1 MNDRKRNVKRVVTSD
16 PKPGIKK
23 LVVCMTTHDR
33 LDCARINQEIIKLNY
48 RTSIPIVHACS
59 GSGYSEYLE
68 DVLIDCQPE
77 ELKSGALSL
86 LKKSI
91 QTAMSMY
98 SPEYIVHLEGDTW
111 IMDEKV
117 IHKIID
123 AMQANPSYILS
134 ASAWDGDALASNT
147 LDKPKLLLKLRRIFA
162 SALRWVGIPYKIV
175 FRDSLATQFFVFRT
189 DKMMIKCIMDMQ
201 PQDELYL
208 EQSFYRMFMRSF
220 KEKNLL
226 RLREREP
233 VHPANRFVAE
243 KLSLF
248 SQHWPAK
255 GTAIN
260 QFDSEHPLYIGE
272 SAEGKKETLLR
283 FPDIRKGD
291 NIKKLLL
298 ATNFD
303 YYNPGASRC

>member
-1 MNDRKRNVKRVVTSD
+1 MNERKRHVKQVVTTY
-16 PKPGIKK
+16 PNPGIKK

-48 RTSIPIVHACS
+48 RTSIPIIHACS

-91 QTAMSMY
+91 QTAISMY

-117 IHKIID
+117 IHKIIN
-123 AMQANPSYILS
+123 AMQANPSYILA

-147 LDKPKLLLKLRRIFA
+147 LHKPKLSLKLRRIVA
-162 SALRWVGIPYKIV
+162 CALRWVGIPYKIV

-189 DKMMIKCIMDMQ
+189 DKRMIQCIMDLQ
-201 PQDELYL
+201 PCNDLYL
-208 EQSFYRMFMRSF
+208 EQSFFRMFMRYF
-220 KEKNLL
+220 REKNLF
-226 RLREREP
+226 RLHEREP
-233 VHPANRFVAE
+233 VHPANRFVSE

-248 SQHWPAK
+248 SQHWPAR

-260 QFDSEHPLYIGE
+260 QFDSAHPLFI
-272 SAEGKKETLLR
+272 ADDTDGKKETLLR
-283 FPDIRKGD
+283 FPDIRQGGHLQ
-291 NIKKLLL
+291 KLLL
-298 ATNFD
+298 ATNYD
-303 YYNPGASRC
+303 YYNPGAIRC